1 MNLLIK
7 AGRKSKNFTSEKVC
21 MKKAVVRSGALAP
34 TLTLTLYFVAS
45 PRIYTQVHR
54 PAGRQAGNLNQELRK
69 MWGEK

>member
-1 MNLLIK
+1 
-7 AGRKSKNFTSEKVC
+7 

-54 PAGRQAGNLNQELRK
+54 PAGRQAGNLSLELRK